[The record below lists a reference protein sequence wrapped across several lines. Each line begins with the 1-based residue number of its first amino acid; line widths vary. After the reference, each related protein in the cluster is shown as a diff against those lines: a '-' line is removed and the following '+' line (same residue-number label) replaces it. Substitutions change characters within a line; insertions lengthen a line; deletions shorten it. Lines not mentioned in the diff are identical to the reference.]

1 MATLE
6 AQTAAFPWSTD
17 QYRESLTAGCC
28 GWSIRCDDHMVG
40 FALFSVVADEA
51 SLLNIAVGA
60 RWQRR
65 GLGRQLLAETLYRLH
80 AGRGVVRCL
89 LEVRVSNTAAL
100 RLYESLGFEVL
111 SRRKNYYRAIAPTT
125 SGGREDALVMQCQ
138 LSGMS
143 R

>member
-1 MATLE
+1 MAVLE
-6 AQTAAFPWSTD
+6 AQTAAFPWSAD
-17 QYRESLTAGCC
+17 QYRESLIAGCC
-28 GWSIRCDDHMVG
+28 GWSICCDDQMAG

-65 GLGRQLLAETLYRLH
+65 GLGRQLLAEALYRLR
-80 AGRGVVRCL
+80 AERGVARCL

-100 RLYESLGFEVL
+100 ALYKALGFEVL
-111 SRRKNYYRAIAPTT
+111 SRRKNYYRAIAPATT
-125 SGGREDALVMQCQ
+125 GGREDALVMQCP
-138 LSGMS
+138 LSGIS